1 MHCHAAHLS
10 TLKASTHNSIC
21 SVVREAYSGA
31 CTPIHHWHAP
41 QRSDILTPLP
51 AMGVAFDIDDHKGPI
66 IEDPILSMEGTKKL
80 HSLEL
85 DKLGF
90 VGE

>member
-1 MHCHAAHLS
+1 
-10 TLKASTHNSIC
+10 
-21 SVVREAYSGA
+21 
-31 CTPIHHWHAP
+31 
-41 QRSDILTPLP
+41 
-51 AMGVAFDIDDHKGPI
+51 MGVAFDIDDHKGPI